1 MGRPIKKQRGIF
13 ERPKGSGVWWVLYYD
28 QNGKRHREKAG
39 MRQSAISVYQKR
51 KAEIREGVFFPKK
64 VKREITFREI
74 ALEALEYSKANKCR
88 DAYSIDQWHYEK
100 VVGWFGDRLAKE
112 ITPQEIDARL
122 TELTEQ
128 DYKPATLNRYR
139 AFLSLIYS
147 NANRNGR
154 VEVNPARLVR
164 LRQENNAVVRFLT
177 DDEEMKLRAAM
188 RRMLPEMEPEF
199 DLALNTGMRRGEQ
212 WRLRWEDVN
221 KAQGVITIPRSKNG
235 ERRYVRI
242 NRDCRVAL
250 DRLWLTRDES
260 VYVLPGPTDERNKDP
275 RRTFEPIVKEAG
287 IPHFRYHDIRH
298 TFASRLVMAGV
309 DLRTVQQLMGHKT
322 IAMTVR
328 YAHLAPSHEQ
338 EAIERLCRGPL
349 MSGGSLVLTA
359 TSTATGVFEGG
370 LLEGTLE
377 AQVQ

>member
-1 MGRPIKKQRGIF
+1 
-13 ERPKGSGVWWVLYYD
+13 
-28 QNGKRHREKAG
+28 
-39 MRQSAISVYQKR
+39 MRQSAILAYQKR

-64 VKREITFREI
+64 VKREPTFREI
-74 ALEALEYSKANKCR
+74 ALEALDYSKANKCR
-88 DAYSIDQWHYEK
+88 DAYRIDQWHFEK
-100 VVGWFGDRLAKE
+100 VVGWFGDRTAKE
-112 ITPQEIDARL
+112 ITPLEIDARL
-122 TELTEQ
+122 TELAEQ

-164 LRQENNAVVRFLT
+164 LRKENNAVVRFLT
-177 DDEEMKLRAAM
+177 DEEEMKLRAAM

-199 DLALNTGMRRGEQ
+199 DVALNTGMRRGEQ

-221 KAQGVITIPRSKNG
+221 EAQGVITIPRSKNG

-260 VYVLPGPTDERNKDP
+260 GYVLPGPTEGRNTDP

-298 TFASRLVMAGV
+298 TFASRLIMAGV

-338 EAIERLCRGPL
+338 EAIERLCKGPL
-349 MSGGSLVLTA
+349 MAVDSLVLTA
-359 TSTATGVFEGG
+359 TSTATGVFEKG
-370 LLEGTLE
+370 LPEGTIE